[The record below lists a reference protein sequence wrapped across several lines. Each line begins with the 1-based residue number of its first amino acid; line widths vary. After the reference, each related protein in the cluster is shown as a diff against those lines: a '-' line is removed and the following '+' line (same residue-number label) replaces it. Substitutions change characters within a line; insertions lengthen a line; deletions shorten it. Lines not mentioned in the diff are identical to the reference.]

1 MTTTISN
8 ITFGNISNVR
18 KSGDEESVYLVDI
31 EISEAEG
38 FPLEVCIYCARSDDR
53 ATTGKW
59 VYAQILA
66 GNFSGEIIQRAA
78 GTDIVTGETIVV
90 QAQPQSHGTQTL

>member
-1 MTTTISN
+1 MTTTISGV
-8 ITFGNISNVR
+8 TFGNISNVR
-18 KSGDEESVYLVDI
+18 KSGDEEGVYLVDI

-38 FPLEVCIYCARSDDR
+38 FPAEVCIYSARSDDR

-66 GNFSGEIIQRAA
+66 GNFSGQIIQRAA
-78 GTDIVTGETIVV
+78 GTDIVTGETIVM
-90 QAQPQSHGTQTL
+90 QTQPSTTGTQTL